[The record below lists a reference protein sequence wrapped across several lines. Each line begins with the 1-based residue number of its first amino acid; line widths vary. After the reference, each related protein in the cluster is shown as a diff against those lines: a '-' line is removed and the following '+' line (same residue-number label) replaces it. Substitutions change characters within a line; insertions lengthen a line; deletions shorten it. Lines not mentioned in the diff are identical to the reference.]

1 MLFACII
8 NNILAIALP
17 FLRIFP
23 PLVIVITLFYAVALS
38 FNVIYI
44 QSIGSGIEG
53 NSDLL
58 LSISSNTYTIFTLS
72 TGLIV
77 SAKSKESQNTPKPWR
92 LTKLEQSRFVLHE
105 DLKNILV
112 GLILG
117 DLHIQKRTVNSNPV
131 LKFEQGLVHKDYLFH
146 LYDLFSSYC
155 RSAPKITSRLPDKM
169 TGKVYSRV
177 TFGTFSLP
185 CFNELFNLFYHE
197 GKKIIPVNIENLL
210 TPAGLAYWICDDG
223 KYVDSGGLRLCTN
236 SYTIQDVTRLMDVLI
251 TRFGLI
257 CTIHKPQT
265 GQHVIY
271 ISKRSMD
278 KLRSIVK
285 PHMAPSML
293 YKIHL

>member
-1 MLFACII
+1 M
-8 NNILAIALP
+8 
-17 FLRIFP
+17 
-23 PLVIVITLFYAVALS
+23 ITLFYAVALS

-58 LSISSNTYTIFTLS
+58 LSISSNFLEIDFFKNTYTIFTLS

-117 DLHIQKRTVNSNPV
+117 DLHIQKRTINSNPV

-155 RSAPKITSRLPDKM
+155 RSAPKITSRLPDKR

-197 GKKIIPVNIENLL
+197 GKKIIPVNIENL
-210 TPAGLAYWICDDG
+210 
-223 KYVDSGGLRLCTN
+223 
-236 SYTIQDVTRLMDVLI
+236 
-251 TRFGLI
+251 
-257 CTIHKPQT
+257 
-265 GQHVIY
+265 Y
-271 ISKRSMD
+271 IVSNA
-278 KLRSIVK
+278 L
-285 PHMAPSML
+285 
-293 YKIHL
+293 